1 MESTIA
7 GHPSYI
13 YTGGKPLD
21 PALPARAPAIVFIHG
36 AAQDHSCWSQQSR
49 WFAHHGHATLA
60 PDLPGHGRSGGA
72 PLATVAAIADWI
84 VALLD
89 AVGLERALLVGHSMG
104 SLAALDAAAR
114 YPERVS
120 GLALIGAS
128 VPMPVSDA
136 LLDAAEN
143 NEAKAMA
150 MINAW
155 SHSPRGLMGGNA
167 VPGMWMFGA
176 NRRLMERQPRGV
188 IGNDLAACNAYAG
201 GAAAAAAVCAA
212 RCPALIVAG
221 SRDLMTPA
229 RNTRLLAEMLPHAR
243 IATLPGAGHAM
254 MTEQPDALLDALI
267 GFSRG

>member
-1 MESTIA
+1 MELPIS
-7 GHPSYI
+7 GHTSYI

-21 PALPARAPAIVFIHG
+21 PAAPAVVFIHG
-36 AAQDHSCWSQQSR
+36 AAQDHSGWSLQSR
-49 WFAHHGHATLA
+49 WFAHHGHAALA

-72 PLATVAAIADWI
+72 PLAAVEAVADWI

-89 AVGLERALLVGHSMG
+89 AVGIERAVLVGHSMG

-114 YPERVS
+114 HAGRVA
-120 GLALIGAS
+120 GAALIGAS
-128 VPMPVSDA
+128 VPMPVSEA
-136 LLDAAEN
+136 LLGAAANDEGR
-143 NEAKAMA
+143 AMD

-176 NRRLMERQPRGV
+176 NRRLMERQRHGV

-212 RCPALIVAG
+212 RCPVLIVAG

-229 RNTRLLAEMLPHAR
+229 RNTRMLAEMLPHAR
-243 IATLPGAGHAM
+243 VATLPGAGHAM
-254 MTEQPDALLDALI
+254 MAEQPDALLDALI
-267 GFSRG
+267 GFAHA